1 MAFFDLNIPYTESTK
16 HNSTTA
22 KSTRLKLTI
31 KAMEL
36 GYSGVAYNR
45 TITGVMSE
53 ADRCSIALFPL
64 ESVLK
69 VSPSISNAVSFHR
82 RLVNVSNTTPF
93 RQYTRITVVVETP
106 AQGACLNSGNPVLKS
121 YNIVAV
127 RPVKQEVFDLACK
140 SYEVDIIAIDFS
152 ETRFRL
158 KQPLIKAAIER
169 GVCFE
174 ITYSGLLDA
183 QLRRQMISNAKL
195 LVDWT
200 RGKNIIFSSAAA
212 SVTEFRG
219 PYDVANLACLLGFS
233 MERAKAIVSKTCRT
247 LLENSLRKKKFHK
260 EAIKAE
266 LITSNDDGFDDWL
279 KWDPISSGEDDLQ
292 LDDMAKSF
300 ADSNKEPKTVNKAI
314 DFVSVINELP
324 SHGLQITDM
333 VTETKPD
340 SKPRDSHEKD
350 RLLKV
355 GNCDISSKN
364 KNLETLASVEAEET
378 CAMIIDEPE
387 QQNLSLKVREDIHE
401 EVVIVK
407 EERKGHEDTHEEI
420 AIVEKESE
428 SVCNDVPNP
437 VVLVS
442 FEDNCSS
449 DIQGEEAN
457 KLSPNASMFQPM
469 LALSEADKM
478 FPSSDACLPKKVLEE
493 HPSDTKEAWL
503 PEKVLEEHMSD
514 TKEAC
519 LPEEVLEE
527 HISNT
532 KDDVTVSP
540 VTSCLVSSC
549 VSSNEKDLEENT
561 SVIGENVSTAPSRV
575 LANLR
580 PHDELQIN
588 GCGSVVHEPLEDVP
602 MEVNAEVKD
611 DSHMNNFSALQSSSI
626 VHEPSED
633 VPMEVYV
640 NAEVKDDSHM
650 NNFSA
655 PQSSSIVHESSE
667 DVPMEV
673 NVEVKDDSHVN
684 YLSAP
689 QSSLIVHEPSEDV
702 PMKVNVEV
710 KDNSHMNNLSAQQSY
725 SVVHEPS
732 EDVTNLSAQ
741 QASSV
746 VHEPSEDVSL
756 EVNVEVKDD
765 SFMSHLSAQES
776 SAGT

>member
-1 MAFFDLNIPYTESTK
+1 MAFFDLNIPYTESPKQNTP
-16 HNSTTA
+16 TA

-69 VSPSISNAVSFHR
+69 VSPSISNAVNFHR
-82 RLVNVSNTTPF
+82 QLLNVPDTAPF

-106 AQGACLNSGNPVLKS
+106 AQGACLNNGNPVLKT
-121 YNIVAV
+121 YDVVAV

-174 ITYSGLLDA
+174 ITYSGLLDR
-183 QLRRQMISNAKL
+183 QLRRQMVSNAKL

-219 PYDVANLACLLGFS
+219 PYDVANLAYLLGFS
-233 MERAKAIVSKTCRT
+233 IERAKASVSKTCRT

-266 LITSNDDGFDDWL
+266 LISSNDDGFDDWL
-279 KWDPISSGEDDLQ
+279 KWDPISSGQGDLQ

-333 VTETKPD
+333 VTETKLD
-340 SKPRDSHEKD
+340 FNLRDSHEGD

-355 GNCDISSKN
+355 GSCGISSKN
-364 KNLETLASVEAEET
+364 ENLETLASVEADET

-387 QQNLSLKVREDIHE
+387 QQNLPLKVCEDIHE
-401 EVVIVK
+401 EIAIVE
-407 EERKGHEDTHEEI
+407 EERKGHEDMHEEI

-428 SVCNDVPNP
+428 SMCNDVPNP

-457 KLSPNASMFQPM
+457 KLSPNASMFPPM
-469 LALSEADKM
+469 PASNA
-478 FPSSDACLPKKVLEE
+478 AGVLEE
-493 HPSDTKEAWL
+493 QTSDTKEACL
-503 PEKVLEEHMSD
+503 PETVLDEHTSDTKEVCLPEEVLEEHMSD
-514 TKEAC
+514 TKQAC
-519 LPEEVLEE
+519 LSEKILQEHMSDTKETCFPEEVLEE
-527 HISNT
+527 HRSDT
-532 KDDVTVSP
+532 KDVAVTLA
-540 VTSCLVSSC
+540 TSCLPSSGVSL
-549 VSSNEKDLEENT
+549 NEEVLKENT
-561 SVIGENVSTAPSRV
+561 SVIRENVSTAPSSA
-575 LANLR
+575 LTTLR
-580 PHDELQIN
+580 PHNELQIN
-588 GCGSVVHEPLEDVP
+588 GCDSVVRELLEDAS
-602 MEVNAEVKD
+602 MEVNTEVKD
-611 DSHMNNFSALQSSSI
+611 DSHMNNLSAQQSLS
-626 VHEPSED
+626 VHEP
-633 VPMEVYV
+633 
-640 NAEVKDDSHM
+640 
-650 NNFSA
+650 
-655 PQSSSIVHESSE
+655 SE

-673 NVEVKDDSHVN
+673 NVEVKDDSH
-684 YLSAP
+684 
-689 QSSLIVHEPSEDV
+689 
-702 PMKVNVEV
+702 
-710 KDNSHMNNLSAQQSY
+710 MNNLSAQQS
-725 SVVHEPS
+725 
-732 EDVTNLSAQ
+732 
-741 QASSV
+741 SS
-746 VHEPSEDVSL
+746 VHEPSEDVSM
-756 EVNVEVKDD
+756 EVNV
-765 SFMSHLSAQES
+765 FMSH
-776 SAGT
+776 

>member
-82 RLVNVSNTTPF
+82 RVLNVPSTTPF
-93 RQYTRITVVVETP
+93 RQYTRITVVVENP

-127 RPVKQEVFDLACK
+127 RPLKQEVFDLACK

-233 MERAKAIVSKTCRT
+233 MEGAKVSVSKTCRT

-266 LITSNDDGFDDWL
+266 LISSNDDGFDDWL
-279 KWDPISSGEDDLQ
+279 KWDPISSGEGDLQ

-333 VTETKPD
+333 VTETKLD
-340 SKPRDSHEKD
+340 SNLHDSHEKD

-364 KNLETLASVEAEET
+364 ENLETLASVEADET
-378 CAMIIDEPE
+378 CSMIIDEPE
-387 QQNLSLKVREDIHE
+387 QQNLSLKVR
-401 EVVIVK
+401 
-407 EERKGHEDTHEEI
+407 HEDMHEEI

-428 SVCNDVPNP
+428 SMCNGVPNP

-449 DIQGEEAN
+449 IQGEEAN

-469 LALSEADKM
+469 PALSEAGISK
-478 FPSSDACLPKKVLEE
+478 
-493 HPSDTKEAWL
+493 T
-503 PEKVLEEHMSD
+503 VLEEHMSD

-532 KDDVTVSP
+532 KDDVTATP
-540 VTSCLVSSC
+540 VTSCFVSSC
-549 VSSNEKDLEENT
+549 VSSNEKVLEENT
-561 SVIGENVSTAPSRV
+561 SVIRENVSTAPSSV

-588 GCGSVVHEPLEDVP
+588 GCSSVVHEPLEDLS
-602 MEVNAEVKD
+602 MEVNTEVKD
-611 DSHMNNFSALQSSSI
+611 DCHTNNLSAPQSSSI

-633 VPMEVYV
+633 V
-640 NAEVKDDSHM
+640 S
-650 NNFSA
+650 
-655 PQSSSIVHESSE
+655 
-667 DVPMEV
+667 MEV
-673 NVEVKDDSHVN
+673 NVEVQDD
-684 YLSAP
+684 
-689 QSSLIVHEPSEDV
+689 
-702 PMKVNVEV
+702 
-710 KDNSHMNNLSAQQSY
+710 SHMNNLSAQQSY

-732 EDVTNLSAQ
+732 EDVSIEVNAEVKDDSHMNNLSAQ
-741 QASSV
+741 QASSI
-746 VHEPSEDVSL
+746 VHEPSEDVSM

-765 SFMSHLSAQES
+765 SRMSHLSAQES
-776 SAGT
+776 SSGRVRRKHGGSQRLVSFPFKSLLKRSHFKKTLKMRRKHMFL